1 MPTPGGEPAVA
12 SAVTAP
18 LITLT
23 TDYGLQDPYVGIL
36 KSRVVQRAPGI
47 PLIDL
52 THDIRRFHPEE
63 AGYWLYCCYPQLPAG
78 TVHVAVVDP
87 GVGSAREILVL
98 SAAGQLFVAPDNGL
112 LGLIAQRLPLEAI
125 AWRVEARA
133 LAALGLSAESATFH
147 GRDIMAPLGAELAMR
162 RVGAAELGPRQAP
175 LAGPL
180 TPPRAL
186 PDGSLEGCVAVI
198 DHFGNVLTTIAGRE
212 LAGRRRVRLAPGAAT
227 LPWVGTYEEVPAG
240 QCAALI
246 NSAGMLELAARQ
258 ASAAAALNVAP
269 GQRVYVSEQ

>member
-1 MPTPGGEPAVA
+1 MA
-12 SAVTAP
+12 SAAAAAP

-36 KSRVVQRAPGI
+36 KSRIVQRAPGI
-47 PLIDL
+47 PLVDL

-87 GVGSAREILVL
+87 GVGSARDILVL

-112 LGLIAQRLPLEAI
+112 LGLIVQRLPEAL

-133 LAALGLSAESATFH
+133 LTALGLSAESATFH

-162 RVGAAELGPRQAP
+162 RVGAAGLGARQAP
-175 LAGPL
+175 LAGSL
-180 TPPRAL
+180 TPPRQL

-198 DHFGNVLTTIAGRE
+198 DHFGNVLTTIAARE
-212 LAGRRRVRLAPGAAT
+212 LAGRRQVRLAPGAPT
-227 LPWVGTYEEVPAG
+227 LPWVSTYEEAPAG
-240 QCAALI
+240 QCVALI

-258 ASAAAALNVAP
+258 VSAAAALNVAP

>member
-1 MPTPGGEPAVA
+1 MPATGSEPAVA
-12 SAVTAP
+12 GTPAAAP

-36 KSRVVQRAPGI
+36 KSRLVQRAPGI

-52 THDIRRFHPEE
+52 THEIRRFHPEE

-112 LGLIAQRLPLEAI
+112 LGLIAQRLPETL
-125 AWRVEARA
+125 AWRVEGRA
-133 LAALGLSAESATFH
+133 LAALGLSAQSATFH
-147 GRDIMAPLGAELAMR
+147 GRDIMAPLAAELAMR
-162 RVGAAELGPRQAP
+162 RVSAFELGPRHAP
-175 LAGPL
+175 LRGPL
-180 TPPRAL
+180 SPPREL
-186 PDGSLEGCVAVI
+186 PDGSLEGCVAVV
-198 DHFGNVLTTIAGRE
+198 DHFGNVLTTIAARE
-212 LAGRRRVRLAPGAAT
+212 FAGRRQVRLAPGAPA
-227 LPWVGTYEEVPAG
+227 LPWVATYEEAPAG
-240 QCAALI
+240 RCVALV

-258 ASAAAALNVAP
+258 ASAAATLNVVP

>member
-1 MPTPGGEPAVA
+1 MPAPGIEPLLAHA
-12 SAVTAP
+12 PAAAP

-36 KSRVVQRAPGI
+36 KSRVLQRAPGI
-47 PLIDL
+47 PLVDL
-52 THDIRRFHPEE
+52 THDIRRFQPEE

-98 SAAGQLFVAPDNGL
+98 SAASQLFVAPDNGL
-112 LGLIAQRLPLEAI
+112 LGLIAQHLPEAL
-125 AWRVEARA
+125 AWRVEASA

-162 RVGAAELGPRQAP
+162 RVRPDELGPRQVP
-175 LAGPL
+175 MPGSL
-180 TPPRAL
+180 TPPREL

-198 DHFGNVLTTIAGRE
+198 DHYGNVLTTIPGRQM
-212 LAGRRRVRLAPGAAT
+212 AARRQVRLAPWAPA
-227 LPWVGTYEEVPAG
+227 LPWIGTYEEGTAG
-240 QCAALI
+240 QCAVLI
-246 NSAGMLELAARQ
+246 NSAGMLEVAVRQ

-269 GQRVYVSEQ
+269 GQPVYVSER

>member
-1 MPTPGGEPAVA
+1 MPAAHSEPAGA
-12 SAVTAP
+12 AEAPAP

-36 KSRVVQRAPGI
+36 RSRVVQRAPGI

-52 THDIRRFHPEE
+52 THAIRRFHPEE
-63 AGYWLYCCYPQLPAG
+63 AGYWLYCTHAQLPAG

-87 GVGSAREILVL
+87 GVGSARQIVVL

-112 LGLIAQRLPLEAI
+112 LGLIAQRLPASR
-125 AWRVEARA
+125 AYRVEAGA
-133 LAALGLSAESATFH
+133 LAALGLSAASATFH

-162 RVGAAELGPRQAP
+162 RIRAADLGPSQALMPGPLVPPREQPDGTLQGSVGA
-175 LAGPL
+175 
-180 TPPRAL
+180 
-186 PDGSLEGCVAVI
+186 I
-198 DHFGNVLTTIAGRE
+198 DHFGNVLTTITAQE
-212 LAGRRRVRLAPGAAT
+212 LGSRRQVRLAPGAPA
-227 LPWVGTYEEVPAG
+227 LPWVLTYEQVPQG

-269 GQRVYVSEQ
+269 GQRVYVSER

>member
-1 MPTPGGEPAVA
+1 MSAPAA
-12 SAVTAP
+12 AP

-36 KSRVVQRAPGI
+36 KARLVQRAPGI
-47 PLIDL
+47 ALIDL

-63 AGYWLYCCYPQLPAG
+63 AGYWLYCCYPQLPPG

-87 GVGSAREILVL
+87 GVGSARGILVL

-112 LGLIAQRLPLEAI
+112 LGLIAQRVPG
-125 AWRVEARA
+125 ARA
-133 LAALGLSAESATFH
+133 WSVAAGALTALGLSAESATFH
-147 GRDIMAPLGAELAMR
+147 GRDIMAPLAAELAMR
-162 RVGAAELGPRQAP
+162 RVRADDLGEPCSP

-180 TPPRAL
+180 TPPRQL

-198 DHFGNVLTTIAGRE
+198 DHFGNVLTTIAARE
-212 LAGRRRVRLAPGAAT
+212 LQGRGQVRLVAGAAP
-227 LPWVGTYEEVPAG
+227 LPWVRTYEEAPPG
-240 QCAALI
+240 QCVALV

-258 ASAAAALNVAP
+258 ASAAAALNIAP
-269 GQRVYVSEQ
+269 GQPVYVSER